1 MQERGGHL
9 AANNVLAGIRADLEP
24 HIGSK
29 VILKSN
35 RGRNKIVEREGVLEQ
50 LYPNIFI
57 VKLEERRVIRRISF
71 NYSDLLTESIEIT
84 VCYDGEENFIIRCQ
98 K

>member
-1 MQERGGHL
+1 MAGK
-9 AANNVLAGIRADLEP
+9 NVLAEIRADLEP
-24 HIGSK
+24 HLGSK

-35 RGRNKIVEREGVLEQ
+35 RGRNKIVEREGILEK

-57 VKLEERRVIRRISF
+57 VKLEERRITRRVSF
-71 NYSDLLTESIEIT
+71 NYSDVLTESIEIT
-84 VCYDGEENFIIRCQ
+84 ICSPEQNYTIRYP

>member
-1 MQERGGHL
+1 L
-9 AANNVLAGIRADLEP
+9 AGKNVLAEIKADLEP
-24 HIGSK
+24 HLGSK

-50 LYPNIFI
+50 LFPNIFI
-57 VKLEERRVIRRISF
+57 IKLEERRITRRVSF
-71 NYSDLLTESIEIT
+71 NYADVLTEAIEIT
-84 VCYDGEENFIIRCQ
+84 VCNSENNNNNFTLRYP

>member
-1 MQERGGHL
+1 MAGK
-9 AANNVLAGIRADLEP
+9 NVLAEIKADLEP
-24 HIGSK
+24 HLGSK

-57 VKLEERRVIRRISF
+57 IKLEERRITRRISF
-71 NYSDLLTESIEIT
+71 NYADVLTEAIEIT
-84 VCYDGEENFIIRCQ
+84 VCNPDKNFTIRYQ